1 MPSDTALGVMKNT
14 FPPKAPSPP
23 ALDGPAQGI
32 WCRQSQLC
40 RVCKWAS
47 LTNFNIH
54 QEKVP
59 WGLQGQTL
67 RAKRVADGYIGVMGG
82 LWAELPSRQGKA
94 FKGSAAWYRAKSPA
108 LEVAWPYVHEFAVLG
123 SAPAISEGSGCGK
136 EFFCT
141 YPGQHLPCA
150 PSHCLTS
157 TGFIPLL
164 SPATHAQK
172 CTRRA
177 CSSSSAV

>member
-1 MPSDTALGVMKNT
+1 MGQLRGFGVGRASCAGCVNGHH
-14 FPPKAPSPP
+14 SPTLISTRKKCP
-23 ALDGPAQGI
+23 GDF
-32 WCRQSQLC
+32 
-40 RVCKWAS
+40 RVRPC
-47 LTNFNIH
+47 
-54 QEKVP
+54 V
-59 WGLQGQTL
+59 
-67 RAKRVADGYIGVMGG
+67 AKRVADGYIGVMGG

-108 LEVAWPYVHEFAVLG
+108 LEVAWPHVHEFAVLG

-136 EFFCT
+136 EFFCA

-177 CSSSSAV
+177 CSSSSAVQGTSLPDASQSRKQA